1 MKNRISI
8 NSNITNNSKC
18 MKIINKAF
26 GCNKQILYKDNIDTR
41 KNFPRG
47 STFAPKDLLSGV
59 NFLFEITSEG

>member
-1 MKNRISI
+1 
-8 NSNITNNSKC
+8 

-41 KNFPRG
+41 ENFPRG

-59 NFLFEITSEG
+59 NFLFEITSEGRN